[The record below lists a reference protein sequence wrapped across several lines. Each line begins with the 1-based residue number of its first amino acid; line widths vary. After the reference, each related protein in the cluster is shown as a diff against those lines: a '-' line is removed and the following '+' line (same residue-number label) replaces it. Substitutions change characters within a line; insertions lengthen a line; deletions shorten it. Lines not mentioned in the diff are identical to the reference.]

1 MKSNGRKLAE
11 IILTFFGVGKIP
23 FAQGTFASAIT
34 ATLYY
39 FTLSGKLNLEI
50 LTTLS
55 TFIIS
60 LSLTKYIRVIWK
72 EKNDPPEV
80 VIDEVLGMMLSMF
93 ALPKKPE
100 IAIASFLVFR
110 FLDITKIPPINLF
123 DRMKSPY
130 GVMLDDIVGGI
141 MTNIILKIAISI
153 FPEL

>member
-1 MKSNGRKLAE
+1 VEKKLAE

-39 FTLSGKLNLEI
+39 FALSGKLKLEI

-55 TFIIS
+55 TLIIS
-60 LSLTKYIRVIWK
+60 LLLTKYIKVIWK
-72 EKNDPPEV
+72 GKDDPSEV

-93 ALPKKPE
+93 ALPKRPE
-100 IAIASFLVFR
+100 IAIAGFLLFR
-110 FLDITKIPPINLF
+110 FLDITKIPPINFF

-153 FPEL
+153 FSEF